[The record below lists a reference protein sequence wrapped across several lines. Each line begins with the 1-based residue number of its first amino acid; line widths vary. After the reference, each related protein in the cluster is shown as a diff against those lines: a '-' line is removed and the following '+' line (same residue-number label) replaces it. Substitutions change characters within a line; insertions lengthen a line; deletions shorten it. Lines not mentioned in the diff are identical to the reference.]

1 MDVAASDALLDALWA
16 HATQER
22 FAYRHRWREGDLVMW
37 RNLCVLHRRDAFD
50 PAVRRRLHRAQIRG
64 EEAIVC

>member
-1 MDVAASDALLDALWA
+1 
-16 HATQER
+16 
-22 FAYRHRWREGDLVMW
+22 MW